1 MAEFDIVDGVWTI
14 TPAEGKDIRFD
25 TSGDQ
30 GHIRMSGVVKLDN
43 AAGADPAKAL
53 LMGVGAVWLMFAS
66 ASG

>member
-1 MAEFDIVDGVWTI
+1 MPEFDIVDGVWTI